1 MVAAFHPAT
10 LREALEIRTREGAV
24 PFAGGT
30 DLMVRLRRG
39 AGALPSLERPAVF
52 LDRCPEL
59 RGISRLSGDAGLEV
73 GAMVTLA
80 QLADAPDIPGP
91 LREAIMQ
98 MGGPALRC
106 VATMGGNICNA
117 SPAADTLPFLYAFEA
132 RLRVSAPGGEREL
145 PIDSFIT
152 GPGHTALQPDELL
165 RSIVIPAWT
174 PSACLW
180 RKVGTRKANALTKVS
195 IAAFAERRGAG
206 IRCARIALGAVAPVV
221 LRLKAVEAL
230 LESGSA
236 RGPGGAARVAHA
248 VRAAVH
254 PIDDQRST
262 AEYRREVAAGLVTSF
277 VEGLA

>member
-1 MVAAFHPAT
+1 MVSAFHPAT
-10 LREALEIRTREGAV
+10 LAEALEIRAREGAV

-39 AGALPSLERPAVF
+39 AGALPSFERSVLF

-59 RGISRLSGDAGLEV
+59 RGIRRLPGGLEV

-80 QLADAPDIPGP
+80 ELADCPDVPAS
-91 LREAIMQ
+91 LREAVLQ

-106 VATMGGNICNA
+106 VATIGGNICNA

-132 RLRVSAPGGEREL
+132 RLRLGAAGSEREL
-145 PIDSFIT
+145 AVDSFIT
-152 GPGHTALQPDELL
+152 GPGRMVLQPHEILH
-165 RSIVIPAWT
+165 SVILPAWS

-195 IAAFAERRGAG
+195 IAAFAEQRGAR
-206 IRCARIALGAVAPVV
+206 IRRARIALGAVGPVV
-221 LRLKAVEAL
+221 VRLKEVEAL
-230 LESGSA
+230 LEAGKA
-236 RGPGGAARVAHA
+236 GGPDDAARIAEA

-262 AEYRREVAAGLVTSF
+262 AEYRREVAAGLVTTF
-277 VEGLA
+277 VEGIT